1 LRTRYGQTSCT
12 SNSVDDNV
20 SPDSVAVDTFI
31 WLPERNA
38 SASAHSSGNLQEAK
52 STGAVSQI
60 EQVVYYAIVL
70 LLPLTYFKCQ
80 SSYISTSK
88 FTPQFF
94 LKKGSAATP

>member
-1 LRTRYGQTSCT
+1 LLLLLFFFRTRYGQTSCT
-12 SNSVDDNV
+12 SNLVDDNV
-20 SPDSVAVDTFI
+20 SPDSVAVDKFI

-52 STGAVSQI
+52 STGAVSQVDMTQI
-60 EQVVYYAIVL
+60 
-70 LLPLTYFKCQ
+70 FKCQ